1 MDLKFNQ
8 KCFYKNRQREIQCT
22 HIGEDDEKRETK
34 IGTKKCFHGGSVA
47 KNLPAVQ
54 EPACSAEDWVRSLGR
69 EDTPEKEMTTHSS
82 ILAWKI
88 PWTEEC
94 GGL

>member
-34 IGTKKCFHGGSVA
+34 IGTKKCFNGGSVA
-47 KNLPAVQ
+47 KNLPFNAGDSGLI
-54 EPACSAEDWVRSLGR
+54 PDR
-69 EDTPEKEMTTHSS
+69 ETE
-82 ILAWKI
+82 I
-88 PWTEEC
+88 PC
-94 GGL
+94 AKPVHYD